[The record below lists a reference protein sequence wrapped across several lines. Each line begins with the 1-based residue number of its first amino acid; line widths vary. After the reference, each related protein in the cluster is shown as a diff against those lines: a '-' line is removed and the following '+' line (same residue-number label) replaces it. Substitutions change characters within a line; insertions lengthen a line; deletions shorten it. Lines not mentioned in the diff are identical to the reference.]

1 MVRYAET
8 KDLEICLLHRNLEII
23 GSSKELAG
31 LIRQQNGEIVQLQV
45 ESREM
50 ITRIR
55 ELEDEIAKRDV
66 IKLQWKC
73 MECPVY

>member
-1 MVRYAET
+1 MDDIYTLLQNVVKYAEA

-23 GSSKELAG
+23 GSSKEMAG

-50 ITRIR
+50 ATLIR
-55 ELEDEIAKRDV
+55 QLETDKAKRE
-66 IKLQWKC
+66 IN
-73 MECPVY
+73 